1 MINDTSTSEK
11 LENFVIFPRKIKQD
25 LQCGYITPNEFY
37 VYCYIRISGN
47 PYGIASIG
55 LDDIANCISRGKKIS
70 INYCNKILL
79 SLKSKRYIYYQDRTG
94 RRGSFEIHLGNWMLP
109 NKKIKTLDNLFESK
123 KVRGNTK
130 NESEPHTEGY
140 QNSPCV
146 SQSFHVENL
155 PIESDFSFRKI
166 RSDVRGS
173 YNDTDKENNKIIYR
187 SKKSL
192 NKENTITVEGFEPK
206 DVNEYRC
213 FEIAKEIGEKEM
225 NYILSIYR
233 LYGIGIIEEAHS
245 ILKDKIR
252 KGGITKR
259 GGYFNGIIKELVL
272 RRE

>member
-1 MINDTSTSEK
+1 MINDTSTTER

-25 LQCGYITPNEFY
+25 LQGGYITPNEFH

-47 PYGIASIG
+47 PYGMASIG
-55 LDDIANCISRGKKIS
+55 LDDIANCISRGKKVS

-109 NKKIKTLDNLFESK
+109 NKKIKMLDNFFETN
-123 KVRGNTK
+123 KVRGDAK
-130 NESEPHTEGY
+130 NKSELHTEEY
-140 QNSPCV
+140 QNSPHT
-146 SQSFHVENL
+146 SQSFHIENI
-155 PIESDFSFRKI
+155 PIESDFSFKKI
-166 RSDVRGS
+166 GNDVRGS

-192 NKENTITVEGFEPK
+192 KKENIIPLEEFESK
-206 DVNEYRC
+206 DANEYRC

-233 LYGIGIIEEAHS
+233 LYGIGIIEEAYS

-252 KGGITKR
+252 KGGIAKK
-259 GGYFNGIIKELVL
+259 GGYFNGTIKEIIR